1 MSRLLKA
8 PGRILMGLG
17 VFLARYFGWLALS
30 AFVTLGGGTLIMLF
44 KDWSLAT
51 ILGSQLVWPRLML
64 GMLIAIPIALFP
76 VGRFYFISAVLGG
89 LAYHLLLLIL

>member
-8 PGRILMGLG
+8 PGRILRGLPA
-17 VFLARYFGWLALS
+17 FLIRYFGWLALS
-30 AFVTLGGGTLIMLF
+30 GLVTLGGGTVIMLF
-44 KDWSLAT
+44 KEWSLLT
-51 ILGSQLVWPRLML
+51 ILASQLVWPRLML

-76 VGRFYFISAVLGG
+76 VGRFYFISAIVGG

>member
-1 MSRLLKA
+1 MSRVLSI
-8 PGRILMGLG
+8 PTRVVRGFP

-30 AFVTLGGGTLIMLF
+30 GLVTLGGGTIIMLF
-44 KDWSLAT
+44 KEWSLLT
-51 ILGSQLVWPRLML
+51 ILASQLVWPRLML

-76 VGRFYFISAVLGG
+76 VGRFYFISAILGG